1 MHRTLFLLSKLRFYG
16 GLRKLNR
23 SLASPK
29 GALLVLFTLG
39 FFGLMLLPALLVG
52 GAARP
57 REANPNAN
65 LFLHPAAL
73 FGLWLVTS
81 VGGRI
86 KSPIAFSLAEVEFL
100 FPGPFTRRQLLVYK
114 LLTSAL
120 GALGFAM
127 MVPLFAWNY
136 VAVWWLAA
144 FVGIWWTVCFVQMST
159 ILMTL
164 AIDWFGQRFPKGR
177 VPLATALVIAL
188 AASLP
193 YAGLLDADK
202 DIPERLAALESSWAA
217 QAILSPFVVFNR
229 LICALTAGQFLAWGT
244 AALSINLVVVAG
256 ILQLDANFL
265 EASLVASQRRYDW
278 LQRVKRSGGV
288 PAFGARSKPR
298 FSLPQFPRLR
308 GAGTIAWRQMLH
320 LMRGSGRLVF
330 VVPALVTPFV
340 VILATHRQNDVPSAG
355 IVVTMIMVLGFLIT
369 TIMPLGL
376 RADLDHVD
384 TIKTLPVGSGAI
396 VWGSITSA
404 IVYTT
409 LIQLI
414 ATAALTVLAGRWTLA
429 TTAALAFAVPVN
441 LLMISSDSVLV
452 LLFPAIRRF
461 DPGDVLVGMRLM
473 LVNVAKML
481 FVVLLGAIAGFYVFV
496 VYVWLG
502 EALLAMALVGWIT
515 LLLEGIV
522 TVWFA
527 GLLFQKYDPSLHV
540 SERE

>member
-1 MHRTLFLLSKLRFYG
+1 M
-16 GLRKLNR
+16 
-23 SLASPK
+23 
-29 GALLVLFTLG
+29 LVLFTLG
-39 FFGLMLLPALLVG
+39 FFSLMLLPTLLVG

-57 REANPNAN
+57 RVANPNAN

-100 FPGPFTRRQLLVYK
+100 FPGPFTRRQLLIYK

-120 GALGFAM
+120 GALGFAIM
-127 MVPLFAWNY
+127 APLFTWNY
-136 VAVWWLAA
+136 VTLWWLAA
-144 FVGIWWTVCFVQMST
+144 FVGIWWTVCFMQMST
-159 ILMTL
+159 MFMAL

-177 VPLATALVIAL
+177 VPLAAALAIAL

-193 YAGLLDADK
+193 YAGFLDADK
-202 DIPERLAALESSWAA
+202 GIPERFAAFESSWAT

-229 LICALTAGQFLAWGT
+229 LICAGTAGQFLAWGT
-244 AALSINLVVVAG
+244 AALSILLVVVAG

-288 PAFGARSKPR
+288 PALGARSKPR
-298 FSLPQFPRLR
+298 FSLPRFPRLR
-308 GAGTIAWRQMLH
+308 GAGPIAWRQMLQ
-320 LMRGSGRLVF
+320 LLRGSGRLLF
-330 VVPALVTPFV
+330 VVPAFVGPFV
-340 VILATHRQNDVPSAG
+340 VVLAMHRQSDTPSAG
-355 IVVTMIMVLGFLIT
+355 IVVTMIMVLGFFIT

-414 ATAALTVLAGRWTLA
+414 TAAGLTVLVGRWTVA
-429 TTAALAFAVPVN
+429 ISTAVAFAVPVN

-452 LLFPAIRRF
+452 LLFPSVRRF

-473 LVNVAKML
+473 LVNLAKML
-481 FVVLLGAIAGFYVFV
+481 FVVLMGAIAGFYVFV
-496 VYVWLG
+496 AYAWLG
-502 EALLAMALVGWIT
+502 EAQLALVLVGWIA

-527 GLLFQKYDPSLHV
+527 GLLFQKYDPSLHT
-540 SERE
+540 SERD